1 MTKQEDLVALLN
13 GTRNVRRFRAEPV
26 PDDALRG
33 VLEVGRWSGSAMN
46 RQPWALLVV
55 REPATLRALAAT
67 SPSIGWVGAAP
78 LAILPIMAGEH
89 RGEESFDEG
98 RLSERLLVG
107 ARAHGLGAGL
117 GWFPPGATRAAAGA
131 RLGLPEGRQARTI
144 VAVGYPAGGGA
155 QGGERKPLAELVFW
169 ERFGERS
176 N

>member
-1 MTKQEDLVALLN
+1 MTEREGLVALLN

-26 PDDALRG
+26 PEDALRG

-46 RQPWALLVV
+46 RQPWELLVV
-55 REPATLRALAAT
+55 REPVTLRALAAT

-98 RLSERLLVG
+98 RLSERLLLG

-117 GWFPPGATRAAAGA
+117 GWFPPGAPRAAAGA
-131 RLGLPEGRQARTI
+131 LLGLPEGRQARTI
-144 VAVGYPAGGGA
+144 VAVGYSAGGGG
-155 QGGERKPLAELVFW
+155 QGGERKPLAELVFR
-169 ERFGERS
+169 ERFGEPQS
-176 N
+176 